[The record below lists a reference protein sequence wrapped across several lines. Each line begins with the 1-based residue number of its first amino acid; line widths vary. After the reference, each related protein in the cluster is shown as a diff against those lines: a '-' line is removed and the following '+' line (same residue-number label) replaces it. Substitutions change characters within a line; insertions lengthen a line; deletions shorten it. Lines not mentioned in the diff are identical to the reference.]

1 MSNDDLPSLKI
12 LIIGEGAVGKS
23 CLLLRYTDDSFENI
37 FMPTVGVD
45 YKTKIID
52 IDNTRVKLQIW
63 DTAGQEKFRS
73 LIPLYFRCS
82 QGAMLV
88 FDLTNEDSFY
98 KIPSWISLYHECSD
112 STADFVL
119 IGNKKDLNSKRKVS
133 YDKAIRFA
141 EFNNYDYYET
151 SALTGENIEEAF
163 SDIALKIHSRL
174 NNTNVA
180 EKKIQYNEQRKC
192 CT

>member
-1 MSNDDLPSLKI
+1 MTSSKDIDYKVI
-12 LIIGEGAVGKS
+12 LLGETNVGKTS
-23 CLLLRYTDDSFENI
+23 MIKSNLFYKFNENYI
-37 FMPTVGVD
+37 PTVGVEYNVKD
-45 YKTKIID
+45 IFSDVQVKIG
-52 IDNTRVKLQIW
+52 IW